1 MERAKQLLLAVIL
14 LGFVSAFFWPM
25 EFPVDGQFWRTVMDS
40 AHLPLF
46 ALITF
51 ICYGFVSD
59 RNLSHE
65 RKCKYAFIAAAI
77 ISIAIELTQ
86 PLVGRTR
93 SDLDQI
99 YGIGGALCGAALLFL
114 WPRRG
119 EKQVLGSMILLLLVF
134 VFATSAPAM
143 KKYSI
148 LNWRSEQFPILGSF
162 EDSTDYLLWRPN
174 YYAYTGE
181 GTYKW
186 TTNYVSQGE
195 FAMAVDAKNGGWP
208 GVDYDAGEQDWS
220 GYEAFAFDLYNP
232 ADSFV
237 LRMRI
242 DDDGDCSSY
251 GKRFDL
257 ELDMDTG
264 WNHVNI
270 SASEI
275 AAAPEGRSLNLKAIR
290 RIVMFISEDD
300 APRRFH
306 LDNIRLKKTELE
318 E

>member
-148 LNWRSEQFPILGSF
+148 LNWRSEQFPMLGSF

-174 YYAYTGE
+174 YYAYTTMPANRIGA
-181 GTYKW
+181 
-186 TTNYVSQGE
+186 
-195 FAMAVDAKNGGWP
+195 AMRP
-208 GVDYDAGEQDWS
+208 S
-220 GYEAFAFDLYNP
+220 
-232 ADSFV
+232 
-237 LRMRI
+237 
-242 DDDGDCSSY
+242 
-251 GKRFDL
+251 
-257 ELDMDTG
+257 
-264 WNHVNI
+264 
-270 SASEI
+270 
-275 AAAPEGRSLNLKAIR
+275 RST
-290 RIVMFISEDD
+290 ST
-300 APRRFH
+300 
-306 LDNIRLKKTELE
+306 IRLIRLCCACASMMTAIVPHTANDSIWSWIWIPDGTM
-318 E
+318 